1 VTPGI
6 APTVAIMARIPI
18 PGFGVRGP
26 RVTPSSPELSGM
38 RGVNGRTQIGSGEG
52 AERVLLT
59 VNYRKVVGND
69 IRQTD

>member
-1 VTPGI
+1 
-6 APTVAIMARIPI
+6 MEL
-18 PGFGVRGP
+18 
-26 RVTPSSPELSGM
+26 PELSGM